1 MTRKAKDM
9 YYQACKLETFRFCLS
24 SLEPHVQFPIL
35 NEKLRGEISADRKA
49 EGEYGSS
56 SFGNGDV

>member
-1 MTRKAKDM
+1 M